1 MIRESIKKEM
11 DRRGW
16 NASNLAEN
24 SGVRYPALTQF
35 LNKGKSLAIHNLE
48 MVFKSL
54 GLFLI
59 RKE

>member
-1 MIRESIKKEM
+1 M

-48 MVFKSL
+48 SLFKTL
-54 GLFLI
+54 GLSLM
-59 RKE
+59 KMDKNPPDSGSS